1 MRPADTSQLP
11 ANIRQDI
18 IERTDGIPLFVEAR
32 PRMARRAEPS
42 GGSFSFADL
51 RFETDCMAGHI
62 GFEPANPSASYLIG
76 IS

>member
-42 GGSFSFADL
+42 GGSFSSADL
-51 RFETDCMAGHI
+51 RFETTAW
-62 GFEPANPSASYLIG
+62 LG
-76 IS
+76 I